1 MERLSIDSIVGQ
13 ITISTKYLQNISFPF
28 DCFTTG
34 IRIRCIRL
42 HTYTECIVQRKIH
55 RYMFAKTFLENSKKL
70 LLNNNT
76 CVYVVIQYVL
86 DPKELNDES
95 RIVYIMNF

>member
-1 MERLSIDSIVGQ
+1 
-13 ITISTKYLQNISFPF
+13 
-28 DCFTTG
+28 
-34 IRIRCIRL
+34 
-42 HTYTECIVQRKIH
+42 
-55 RYMFAKTFLENSKKL
+55 MFEKTFSENSKKL

-86 DPKELNDES
+86 DPKELKDES